1 MMRTTQQRPGIGR
14 ASYVAGA
21 LALLASITLVPAA
34 GAQQTSEEWLERCRR
49 SDSRR
54 AVHCE
59 VRETRLPATGSLDLN
74 ARPNGGIQ
82 VEGWDRNEVLVRARV
97 QAQAPTE
104 AEAREIASVVRVE
117 AGNGRVR
124 SEGPRT
130 DRSDRDRAD
139 NRGWSVSYEVF
150 VPRRTDLAMES
161 TNGGIRVQDVQGRLE
176 ATTTNGGISLDGVSG
191 DVRGRTTN
199 GGLDVRVARAGWTG
213 AGLDLRTTNGGIDLR
228 LPDGVSARLEAET
241 VNGGISTDF
250 PITVQGR
257 IGRRIEAD
265 LGGGGPPIRL
275 STTNGRVSIRRN

>member
-59 VRETRLPATGSLDLN
+59 VRETRLPATGSLDVN

-104 AEAREIASVVRVE
+104 AEARAIASEIRVE

-124 SEGPRT
+124 AEGPRWNE
-130 DRSDRDRAD
+130 SRD
-139 NRGWSVSYEVF
+139 RGWSVSYEVF